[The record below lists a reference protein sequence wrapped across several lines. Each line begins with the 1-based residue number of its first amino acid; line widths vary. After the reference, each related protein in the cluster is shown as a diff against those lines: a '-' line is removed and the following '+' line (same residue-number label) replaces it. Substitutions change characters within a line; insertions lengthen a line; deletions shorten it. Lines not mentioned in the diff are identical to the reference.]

1 MYVFMYGWEGR
12 HSMDLSLRHLGLIF
26 GSVGVYNGQKG
37 MVRKMD
43 FLMFESEGVDI
54 FGDG

>member
-12 HSMDLSLRHLGLIF
+12 HSMDLSLRHLGLIS